1 MHYIAAKAIF
11 DACQRSIR
19 RTAYLVWLRQRLTI
33 FGRSSATKQNM
44 GRRRPPSPA
53 TLLVQLPSVA
63 PTVPATQINP
73 SCLLRQ
79 SNGTG
84 HTLAVFLVTV
94 PTARSAGRPSDGSC
108 DSSQPLRHTT
118 RPCASLSYWWPEG
131 QGVRLGPG
139 CCCACVTERPISD
152 ETTLEDG
159 KSAVR
164 DRRAVPM
171 DQPAV
176 TLARPMRPPLIF
188 LPAHVSI
195 LVGWYTRHLES
206 GRPNEPHHAPTN
218 D

>member
-1 MHYIAAKAIF
+1 MSALHSKNCLSRLATAASDNF
-11 DACQRSIR
+11 RSIER
-19 RTAYLVWLRQRLTI
+19 HK
-33 FGRSSATKQNM
+33 TKH
-44 GRRRPPSPA
+44 GPTPA
-53 TLLVQLPSVA
+53 T
-63 PTVPATQINP
+63 VPCHTFGPAAVCGPNSPGHPINP

>member
-1 MHYIAAKAIF
+1 MSALHSKNCLSRLATAASEQI
-11 DACQRSIR
+11 
-19 RTAYLVWLRQRLTI
+19 V
-33 FGRSSATKQNM
+33 GRWNATKPKH
-44 GRRRPPSPA
+44 GPSSDAGHRPPCHTFGPA
-53 TLLVQLPSVA
+53 AVSCPNSSGHR
-63 PTVPATQINP
+63 INP

-84 HTLAVFLVTV
+84 HTLAVFLVTGDRSDCPV
-94 PTARSAGRPSDGSC
+94 GRPTERRKLRFKSAAPSHYSSVCLTLLLVARGAGRP
-108 DSSQPLRHTT
+108 TT
-118 RPCASLSYWWPEG
+118 TGLLLCL
-131 QGVRLGPG
+131 
-139 CCCACVTERPISD
+139 CVTERPISD

-164 DRRAVPM
+164 DRRPVPM

-206 GRPNEPHHAPTN
+206 GRPNEPHRAPTN